1 MAEEKLILK
10 VAAIISKVAT
20 MSDGGLRLQ
29 VDTQEIGPKDA
40 GEVMMMRNKIGVF
53 VFAEQ
58 SIVIDDLKNLPKI
71 ELEEGEKAP
80 SARLRAALYV
90 YWDQHKV
97 QEPFD
102 IFYRRQME
110 KFIETVKDKLNN

>member
-1 MAEEKLILK
+1 MEKELFKIP
-10 VAAIISKVAT
+10 AIISKVTT

-29 VDTQEIGPKDA
+29 VDTQEIKPQDA

-58 SIVIDDLKNLPKI
+58 NIVVDDLKDLPKI

-97 QEPFD
+97 EEPFD

-110 KFIETVKDKLNN
+110 KFIDTVKEKLN

>member
-1 MAEEKLILK
+1 MDQEILK
-10 VAAIISKVAT
+10 VPGTISKVTT

-29 VDTQEIGPKDA
+29 VDTQELGPEDA
-40 GEVMMMRNKIGVF
+40 GEVMMLRNKLGVF

-58 SIVIDDLKNLPKI
+58 TINPDDIKDLPKV

-90 YWDQHKV
+90 FWDQHKV

-102 IFYRRQME
+102 IYYRRQME
-110 KFIETVKDKLNN
+110 KFIETVKEKLN

>member
-1 MAEEKLILK
+1 MEKEILK
-10 VAAIISKVAT
+10 VPGTISKITT

-29 VDTQEIGPKDA
+29 VDTQELGPEDA
-40 GEVMMMRNKIGVF
+40 GKVMMLRNRLGVF

-58 SIVIDDLKNLPKI
+58 NISVDDIKNLPKV

-80 SARLRAALYV
+80 SSRLRAALYV

-97 QEPFD
+97 EEPFD
-102 IFYRRQME
+102 IFYRRKME
-110 KFIETVKDKLNN
+110 SFIDVVKEKLN